1 VKVELISPGL
11 RESGSVG
18 KFFPAPALGLAL
30 IGGMTPP
37 DIDIIITDELVQPID
52 FDKNPDLIG
61 ITVNTNSV
69 VRAYEIADEF
79 RSRGV
84 PVVLGGSHATVVQ
97 QEAIQ
102 HADAVVIGEAECVWI
117 QVLEDKKKGKLKKFY
132 RSDKFPSL
140 KNSPLPRRELFQNNK
155 YITMNLVQTSRGCPF
170 ACQFCSISTI
180 YGKGVRSRPVDEVIA
195 EIKTLHGNE
204 LVFVDDNIVGHPE
217 YAKQLL
223 TKLTSL
229 KKKWVGQAS
238 VTVADNDEILELLY
252 KSGCQ
257 ALYLGFETTSIVSLR
272 EVGKHQNIT
281 TSFHE
286 TIKKLHDIG
295 IIVVGS
301 FIVGFD
307 SDDKFCF
314 ERLLDFLLKSKIDV
328 ADIDI
333 LVPYPGT
340 VLYKKIKEENRLIE
354 DKWWLKYNGHDVVYK
369 PKLMTREELHQGWIW
384 TLMESYK
391 LRPTLKRCVGGMSR
405 RSCCRSILNWKV
417 NMAYR
422 KYKLGLI

>member
-1 VKVELISPGL
+1 MKIELISPGL

-18 KFFPAPALGLAL
+18 KFFPLPPLGLAL
-30 IGGMTPP
+30 LGGMTPS
-37 DIDIIITDELVQPID
+37 DIDITITDELVQPIN
-52 FDKNPDLIG
+52 FDKKTDLIG

-84 PVVLGGSHATVVQ
+84 PVVLGGSHVTVVR

-102 HADAVVIGEAECVWI
+102 HADAVVIGEAEDEWI
-117 QVLEDKKKGKLKKFY
+117 QVLEDKKKGRLKKFY
-132 RSDKFPSL
+132 RSNKFPSL
-140 KNSPLPRRELFQNNK
+140 EKIPIPRRELLQKDK
-155 YITMNLVQTSRGCPF
+155 YMTMNLVQTSRGCPF

-180 YGKGVRSRPVDEVIA
+180 YGKGVRLRPVDEVIA

-204 LVFVDDNIVGHPE
+204 LIFVDDNIVGHPG
-217 YAKQLL
+217 YAKQLF
-223 TKLTSL
+223 TKLRSL
-229 KKKWVGQAS
+229 KRKWVGQAS
-238 VTVADNDEILELLY
+238 VTVADNDEILKLLY
-252 KSGCQ
+252 KSGCH
-257 ALYLGFETTSIVSLR
+257 ALYLGFETTSIVNLK
-272 EVGKHQNIT
+272 EVGKHQNIKNN
-281 TSFHE
+281 FNE
-286 TIKKLHDIG
+286 TIKKLHDNG

-314 ERLLDFLLKSKIDV
+314 EKLLEFSLKSKIEV

-340 VLYKKIKEENRLIE
+340 VLYKKMEEENRLIE

-384 TLMESYK
+384 ALKEFYK
-391 LRPTLKRCVGGMSR
+391 LRATIKRCVGSAMG
-405 RSCCRSILNWKV
+405 RSFLRSILNWNV
-417 NMAYR
+417 NMGYR
-422 KYKLGLI
+422 KYKLGLF

>member
-1 VKVELISPGL
+1 MKIGLISPGL
-11 RESGSVG
+11 RESDSVG
-18 KFFPAPALGLAL
+18 KFFPAPPLGLAL
-30 IGGMTPP
+30 LGGMTPP
-37 DIDIIITDELVQPID
+37 DIDITITDELVQPIN
-52 FDKNPDLIG
+52 FDKKADLIG

-79 RSRGV
+79 RSSGV
-84 PVVLGGSHATVVQ
+84 PVVLGGSHVTVVR

-102 HADAVVIGEAECVWI
+102 HADAVVIGEAEGVWI
-117 QVLEDKKKGKLKKFY
+117 QVLEDIKKGRLKKFY
-132 RSDKFPSL
+132 RSNKFPSL
-140 KNSPLPRRELFQNNK
+140 ENSPLPRRELFQNEK

-180 YGKGVRSRPVDEVIA
+180 YGKGIRLRPVDEVIA

-204 LVFVDDNIVGHPE
+204 FVFVDDNIVGHPG
-217 YAKQLL
+217 YAKQLF
-223 TKLTSL
+223 TKLASL
-229 KKKWVGQAS
+229 KRRWVGQAS
-238 VTVADNDEILELLY
+238 VTVADNDEILKLLY

-257 ALYLGFETTSIVSLR
+257 ALYLGFETTSIVNLK

-281 TSFHE
+281 NNFYE
-286 TIKKLHDIG
+286 TIKKLHDNG

-307 SDDKFCF
+307 NDDKFCF
-314 ERLLDFLLKSKIDV
+314 ERLLDFSLKSKIEV
-328 ADIDI
+328 ADLGI

-354 DKWWLKYNGHDVVYK
+354 DKWWFKYNGHDVVYK

-384 TLMESYK
+384 ALKEFYK
-391 LRPTLKRCVGGMSR
+391 LRPTLKRCLGGVSR
-405 RSCCRSILNWKV
+405 RSFWQSILNWNI
-417 NMAYR
+417 NMSYR
-422 KYKLGLI
+422 KL